1 MDCAT
6 PSIRDPELTDQAGRS
21 QLLTNTIRTG
31 PPTATAADQPAQPG
45 SREPLLRVENLKT
58 FFFSEDRIIRAVD
71 DVSYNLASGEV
82 LGIVGESGS
91 GKSVSALSLMRLIDD
106 PPGRIVGGKI
116 IFDGDDVLTMSE
128 TEVRNIRGNDIA
140 MIFQE
145 PLTSLNPVYTI
156 GNQIIEP
163 LIEHRG
169 MNKREAEAEAVQ
181 LLTLVGVPSPADR
194 VKAYPHQLSGGMR
207 QRAMIAMALSCQPKL
222 LIADEPTTA
231 LDVSIQAQILD
242 LMRKVQA
249 EQQSSM
255 IFITHDLA
263 VVNEMCD
270 WVNVMY
276 SGRIVERASK
286 RTLFS
291 TPKHPYTWG
300 LFDCLPRIEEKQG
313 IRLTPIHGSPPNLA
327 RMPVGCKFHP
337 RCPYA
342 FDRCVEDEPP
352 LFDLPDGQT
361 VRCWL
366 YDSGQ
371 PGESAR
377 IEAVREATDI
387 RTHDESAVILDVK
400 DLTKHFPITSGVFQR
415 TTGWVKAVDGVSFQ
429 LREGETLGLVGESGC
444 GKSTAGR
451 TLLRLLDP
459 TSGSVMFHGTDLST
473 LDRRG
478 LQAMRKRMQIIF
490 QDPYSSL
497 NPRRSV
503 GSILAQ
509 PLKIHKLASGKEIG
523 EKVHDILLRVGMNPE
538 HAGRYPH
545 EFSGGQRQRIG
556 IARAIAANPDFIV
569 ADEPVSALDVS
580 IQAQIINLL
589 QDLQHELGLSY
600 IFIAHDLSVVR
611 SVSNRVAVMYLGQIM
626 ELAGN
631 EDLYEDPLHPYTR
644 ALLSAVPTIDP
655 TGTRVT
661 KRIILEGDVPSPIN
675 PPSGCRFH
683 TRCQYRFDACDTV
696 EPALLDVGGEHFVKC
711 HLYDP
716 NFASGAPPRAEA
728 LVSRGRELHP
738 VEASPS
744 DQ

>member
-1 MDCAT
+1 L
-6 PSIRDPELTDQAGRS
+6 SK
-21 QLLTNTIRTG
+21 TI
-31 PPTATAADQPAQPG
+31 PTAAQTDAG
-45 SREPLLRVENLKT
+45 SAHIEPLLRVVNLKT
-58 FFFSEDRIIRAVD
+58 YFFSEDKIVRAVD
-71 DVSYNLASGEV
+71 DISYSIGHNEV

-91 GKSVSALSLMRLIDD
+91 GKSVSALSLMRLIDS
-106 PPGRIVGGKI
+106 PPGRIVDGKVL
-116 IFDGDDVLTMSE
+116 FDGDDVLQMSE
-128 TEVRNIRGNDIA
+128 NEVRHIRGNDIA

-156 GNQIIEP
+156 GDQLMEP
-163 LIEHRG
+163 LILHRG
-169 MNKREAEAEAVQ
+169 LTKRQAELEGVQ
-181 LLTLVGVPSPADR
+181 LLTQVGVPSPAER
-194 VKAYPHQLSGGMR
+194 MKSYPHQLSGGMR
-207 QRAMIAMALSCQPKL
+207 QRAMIAMALSCQPRL

-242 LMRKVQA
+242 LMRKIQQ

-276 SGRIVERASK
+276 SGRIVERAST
-286 RTLFS
+286 RTLFTS
-291 TPKHPYTWG
+291 PKHPYTWG

-313 IRLTPIHGSPPNLA
+313 IRLAPIHGQPPNLA

-342 FDRCVEDEPP
+342 FDRCVEEEPP
-352 LFDLPDGQT
+352 LFNLPDGQT

-366 YDSGQ
+366 YDNGQ
-371 PGESAR
+371 TGESAR
-377 IEAVREATDI
+377 VETLRESNDV
-387 RTHDESAVILDVK
+387 RTHDEAPVILDVK
-400 DLTKHFPITSGVFQR
+400 DLTKHFPITSGFLQR
-415 TTGWVKAVDGVSFQ
+415 TVGQVKAVDGISFT

-451 TLLRLLDP
+451 TILRLLDP
-459 TSGSVMFHGTDLST
+459 TSGSVMFHGTDLAS
-473 LDRRG
+473 LDSKK
-478 LQAMRKRMQIIF
+478 LQEMRKRMQIIF

-497 NPRRSV
+497 NPRRSI

-509 PLKIHKLASGKEIG
+509 PLKIHNLAKGKEVG
-523 EKVHDILLRVGMNPE
+523 EKVADILQRVGMNPE

-556 IARAIAANPDFIV
+556 IARAIAANPDFII

-589 QDLQHELGLSY
+589 QDLQSELGLSY

-611 SVSNRVAVMYLGQIM
+611 SVSNRVAVMYLGQIV
-626 ELAGN
+626 ELASN
-631 EDLYEDPLHPYTR
+631 EGLYEDPLHPYTR
-644 ALLSAVPTIDP
+644 ALLSAVPTVDP
-655 TGTRVT
+655 TGARASS
-661 KRIILEGDVPSPIN
+661 RIILEGDVPSPIN

-683 TRCQYRFDACDTV
+683 TRCPYCFSVCPEV
-696 EPALLDVGGEHFVKC
+696 EPLLLDAGNEHFVKC
-711 HLYDP
+711 HIYDP
-716 NFASGAPPRAEA
+716 NYSSAAPPKAEA
-728 LVSRGRELHP
+728 LVSRGRELNP
-738 VEASPS
+738 EPAS
-744 DQ
+744 

>member
-1 MDCAT
+1 LND
-6 PSIRDPELTDQAGRS
+6 
-21 QLLTNTIRTG
+21 TIRTDKPLTVDPG
-31 PPTATAADQPAQPG
+31 TEGQPAAK
-45 SREPLLRVENLKT
+45 EPLLRVENLKT
-58 FFFSEDRIIRAVD
+58 FFFSEDKIIRAVD
-71 DVSYNLASGEV
+71 DISYDLAHGEV

-91 GKSVSALSLMRLIDD
+91 GKSVSALSLMRLIDS
-106 PPGRIVGGKI
+106 PPGRIVGGKVL
-116 IFDGDDVLTMSE
+116 FDGDDVLEMSE
-128 TEVRNIRGNDIA
+128 REVRNIRGNDIA

-156 GNQIIEP
+156 GNQLMEP
-163 LIEHRG
+163 LVEHRG
-169 MNKREAEAEAVQ
+169 MSKREAEAEAIQ

-194 VKAYPHQLSGGMR
+194 IKAYPHQLSGGMR

-242 LMRKVQA
+242 LMRVIQR
-249 EQQSSM
+249 EQRSSM

-286 RTLFS
+286 RTLFTS
-291 TPKHPYTWG
+291 PKHPYTWG

-313 IRLTPIHGSPPNLA
+313 IRLIPIHGSPPNLA

-342 FDRCVEDEPP
+342 FDRCVEEEPP
-352 LFDLPDGQT
+352 LFNLPDGQS

-366 YDSGQ
+366 YDRDQ
-371 PGESAR
+371 PGDEARIESAR
-377 IEAVREATDI
+377 EAVDI
-387 RTHDESAVILDVK
+387 RKHDESPVILDVK
-400 DLTKHFPITSGVFQR
+400 DLTKHFPITGGVLQR
-415 TTGWVKAVDGVSFQ
+415 TVGWVKAVDGVSFQ

-451 TLLRLLDP
+451 TLLRLIDP
-459 TSGSVMFHGTDLST
+459 TSGSVMFRGTDLSS
-473 LDRRG
+473 LDRKG
-478 LQAMRKRMQIIF
+478 LQEMRKRMQIIF
-490 QDPYSSL
+490 QDPFSSL
-497 NPRRSV
+497 NPRRTV

-509 PLKIHKLASGKEIG
+509 PLKIHNLAKGNEIQDQVD
-523 EKVHDILLRVGMNPE
+523 EILTRVGLNPE

-556 IARAIAANPDFIV
+556 IARAIAARPDFIV

-589 QDLQHELGLSY
+589 QDLQIEMGLSY

-644 ALLSAVPTIDP
+644 ALLSAVPTVDP
-655 TGTRVT
+655 AGTRTT

-683 TRCQYRFDACDTV
+683 TRCPYRFEACDTV
-696 EPALLDVGGEHFVKC
+696 EPALLDVGNEHFVKC

-716 NFASGAPPRAEA
+716 NYASGAPERARS
-728 LVSRGRELHP
+728 LVARGREFTP
-738 VEASPS
+738 EPASPS
-744 DQ
+744 EQ